1 MLAVTAGLAR
11 PLQENEVPQPS
22 ADASG
27 FPLEGAITTIL
38 NVLMW
43 AGFAAA
49 VGGLILGGTILA
61 VSHATS
67 NPLWG
72 SRGRSM
78 ALAALIGGLIVG
90 SAGQLVQWAANL
102 G

>member
-1 MLAVTAGLAR
+1 MITRTAA
-11 PLQENEVPQPS
+11 PLRVVQENEVPQPS
-22 ADASG
+22 ADASD
-27 FPLEGAITTIL
+27 FPLEGAITTLL

-43 AGFAAA
+43 LGFAAA
-49 VGGLILGGTILA
+49 VGGLIVGGTILA
-61 VSHATS
+61 VSHITS
-67 NPLWG
+67 NALWG
-72 SRGRSM
+72 GRGRSM